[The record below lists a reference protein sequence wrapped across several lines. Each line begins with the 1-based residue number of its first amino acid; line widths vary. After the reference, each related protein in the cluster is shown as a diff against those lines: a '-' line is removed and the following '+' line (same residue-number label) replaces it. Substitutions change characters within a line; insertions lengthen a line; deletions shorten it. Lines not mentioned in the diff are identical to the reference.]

1 MKNEELSIYIENKIK
16 GFTHMPNNYYPDS
29 NEKIW
34 GKPIIGYS
42 RGDDPL
48 YRFIKQD
55 IGGFYWTPLDI
66 FSLKYPNLKVGA
78 DELTV
83 ISWILPQTEYT
94 KTQQRLERCFPAKNW
109 VKSRIYGEEFND
121 LLRKYLVN
129 ILIEYGYESVAPAIY
144 GGWNY
149 KKSLKY
155 GYASNWSER
164 HVAFVSGLGTF
175 GLCDGLITKVGK
187 AMRCGS
193 IVARIQLKPTL
204 RPYTD
209 YHEYCLYYKY
219 GTCKKCIN
227 RCPAGAI
234 SVNGHD
240 KIKCRKYQSQII
252 TEHTKKEYNLMS
264 SCCGLCQTQ
273 VPCESGIP
281 IKSKG

>member
-1 MKNEELSIYIENKIK
+1 MNPK
-16 GFTHMPNNYYPDS
+16 
-29 NEKIW
+29 
-34 GKPIIGYS
+34 
-42 RGDDPL
+42 
-48 YRFIKQD
+48 
-55 IGGFYWTPLDI
+55 
-66 FSLKYPNLKVGA
+66 
-78 DELTV
+78 ELTV

-94 KTQQRLERCFPAKNW
+94 KAQQRREIDVPTRNW
-109 VKSRIYGEEFND
+109 VKSRIYGEKFND

-129 ILIEYGYESVAPAIY
+129 HISEYGYEAVAPAIY
-144 GGWNY
+144 HEWNNER
-149 KKSLKY
+149 SLKY

-204 RPYTD
+204 RPYTN

-219 GTCKKCIN
+219 GTCKKCID
-227 RCPAGAI
+227 RCPAKAI
-234 SVNGHD
+234 SEKGHD
-240 KIKCRKYQSQII
+240 KVKCREYQSQII
-252 TEHTKKEYNLMS
+252 RGYVKNEYNLVS

-281 IKSKG
+281 IK